1 MLYLILGFLTAI
13 ITKPAFLTNI
23 KCFLQPT
30 SQAVKHWGNYSRF
43 SHLEKQL
50 EVPSSMLLPGCK
62 NKAYPLPSRNSESD
76 MYKGCN
82 DNSKLITPRRQY
94 SARGKGILGP
104 VISKQGAESAQPF
117 MCPLG
122 LLMWPPRH

>member
-1 MLYLILGFLTAI
+1 
-13 ITKPAFLTNI
+13 
-23 KCFLQPT
+23 
-30 SQAVKHWGNYSRF
+30 
-43 SHLEKQL
+43 
-50 EVPSSMLLPGCK
+50 MLLPGCK
-62 NKAYPLPSRNSESD
+62 NKAYPLPSRNSESE

-122 LLMWPPRH
+122 LLMCLPDMRTGRHGCEDLSMELQEEGTVS